1 MNVFSLALT
10 LLFCSFGKNGNV
22 DFVFFYR
29 FDVSDQP
36 LINIIIITITFIVIV
51 IIIILLLL
59 LFFQCYKTTLKLM
72 SIYSVKLKVF

>member
-1 MNVFSLALT
+1 MSVFSLELT
-10 LLFCSFGKNGNV
+10 LLFCSFGKNANI

-29 FDVSDQP
+29 LDVSDQF

-51 IIIILLLL
+51 IIIALLLL

-72 SIYSVKLKVF
+72 SIY